1 MSLDSPQSHRFGS
14 IFPFA
19 SFCNVW
25 IFRVDLPRL
34 VKSWFVFYVSF
45 YKSLFFL
52 HFLTYKVRGPALLPV
67 GYMRSFF
74 LETRSNAAS
83 ALPASQTT
91 IESKNW
97 RNYIRKQRKANR
109 GGTTL
114 HAMYVPSR
122 LGGKNGRRRG
132 PSNWQKGFYYIAPSW
147 PLVSVLFWWDRVD
160 WGHGLC
166 HPSLRRK
173 IGSAPFCVR
182 FACCKI

>member
-1 MSLDSPQSHRFGS
+1 M
-14 IFPFA
+14 
-19 SFCNVW
+19 
-25 IFRVDLPRL
+25 
-34 VKSWFVFYVSF
+34 
-45 YKSLFFL
+45 
-52 HFLTYKVRGPALLPV
+52 LPV

-122 LGGKNGRRRG
+122 LGGKMAGGEVQATGR
-132 PSNWQKGFYYIAPSW
+132 KGFII
-147 PLVSVLFWWDRVD
+147 LHHH
-160 WGHGLC
+160 GHLS
-166 HPSLRRK
+166 PYFFDETEL
-173 IGSAPFCVR
+173 IGGMGCA
-182 FACCKI
+182 IHH